1 MAGIDEAIMADAIQ
15 AAAKLSGIT
24 PKQGRAFISALRQCL
39 QEAQVRHQREGRA
52 KRGINHAFNVQQFVK
67 RT

>member
-1 MAGIDEAIMADAIQ
+1 MARSTGDIERLVLDQAIR
-15 AAAKLSGIT
+15 AAST
-24 PKQGRAFISALRQCL
+24 PAQGRAFLSALRQCL
-39 QEAQVRHQREGRA
+39 QEAQARHQREGRA